1 MNSLFWYP
9 FVLIIAIVAPAKTE
23 NKPSSCDENSLT
35 ITKNTNDTLLMI
47 QSVKGFLEWY
57 KTNYKEANSFG
68 FTYQDKQG
76 NYQVSISQG
85 EEYLKFL
92 KSSGFISEKYV
103 IDWLKYFVD
112 KAQYL
117 LENPQ
122 NEGPPEGFEFDL
134 VLITQEPE
142 LVLNEINNLQ
152 FVVLGNTGSK
162 AILQIVGDFVGYNFE
177 LIKENGKWKIE
188 YIATMNY
195 D

>member
-1 MNSLFWYP
+1 MNSLFWLP
-9 FVLIIAIVAPAKTE
+9 FVLIITLG
-23 NKPSSCDENSLT
+23 PSLKNERIHLSRDENSLT
-35 ITKNTNDTLLMI
+35 TTNTSDTLLMI
-47 QSVKGFLEWY
+47 QTVKEFLHWY
-57 KTNYKEANSFG
+57 KINYKQANSFG

-103 IDWLKYFVD
+103 EAWYKYFKD

-117 LENPQ
+117 QENLQ

-152 FVVLGNTGSK
+152 FVVLENTGDK
-162 AILQIVGDFVGYNFE
+162 AILQIVGELGYDFE
-177 LIKENGKWKIE
+177 LIKENGKWMIE
-188 YIATMNY
+188 YISTMNY